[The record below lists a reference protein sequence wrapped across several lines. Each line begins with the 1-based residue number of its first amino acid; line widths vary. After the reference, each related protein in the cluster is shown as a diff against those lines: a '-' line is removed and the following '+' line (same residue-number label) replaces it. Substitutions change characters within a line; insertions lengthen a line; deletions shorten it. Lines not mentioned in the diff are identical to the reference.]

1 MCVPVCVRVCTRA
14 GTGHSW
20 GPKYGPSVFRLF
32 PMSRFLSSLFTT
44 ALRNFL
50 QKEYL
55 KRNFCW
61 RPRCWRMWDQIPVS
75 MPWLSPV
82 SWFIS
87 LVVRPRHPPTS
98 LRKRGAAVRQGP
110 GTGLAG
116 NLAAHA
122 VTGEKKVRRPWSTT
136 LSQFFFFFCNLK
148 KLICC
153 IFIFLFSSRNFL
165 LFFLGPRGI
174 CALSPRSRN
183 WTRTPRSG
191 SYPLNHWLPGKPPAS
206 FNFLF

>member
-20 GPKYGPSVFRLF
+20 GPKYGLSVFRLF

-136 LSQFFFFFCNLK
+136 LSQFFFFLQFK
-148 KLICC
+148 KVDMLYFHFFIQFKKFS
-153 IFIFLFSSRNFL
+153 FIFL
-165 LFFLGPRGI
+165 G
-174 CALSPRSRN
+174 A
-183 WTRTPRSG
+183 TRHMCS
-191 SYPLNHWLPGKPPAS
+191 
-206 FNFLF
+206 